1 MIQAW
6 NRLLNTYE
14 ASIATQIGVI
24 ERYRF
29 AQRRALRTG
38 NYKEVQRVNSI
49 LRVLYEEKGEL
60 EESAAHLR
68 QYLMS

>member
-1 MIQAW
+1 MQSW
-6 NRLLNTYE
+6 NRLLNAYE
-14 ASIATQIGVI
+14 HSIATQTDVI

-29 AQRRALRTG
+29 ARRRAIRSG

-68 QYLMS
+68 QYLMA

>member
-1 MIQAW
+1 MQVW

-14 ASIATQIGVI
+14 NSIVTQMGVI
-24 ERYRF
+24 EQYRF
-29 AQRRALRTG
+29 AQKAAIRAR
-38 NYKEVQRVNSI
+38 NFKEVQRVNSI

-68 QYLMS
+68 QYLMA

>member
-1 MIQAW
+1 MQGW

-14 ASIATQIGVI
+14 NSIVTQIGVI

-29 AQRRALRTG
+29 AQRTAIRAG
-38 NYKEVQRVNSI
+38 NHKEVQRVNSI

-68 QYLMS
+68 QYLMA

>member
-1 MIQAW
+1 MQGW

-14 ASIATQIGVI
+14 NSIVTQIGVI

-29 AQRRALRTG
+29 AQRTAIRTG
-38 NYKEVQRVNSI
+38 NHKEVQRVNSI

-68 QYLMS
+68 QYLMA